1 MIFWQVSIRFLSRLR
16 ITTLSGAIF
25 CCGSRG
31 VAAAN
36 GRDRLGVRRAC
47 PHWLGPGFAYRAEH
61 HELGIDQRRAAE
73 HDQASTAAY
82 ISGLQDY
89 GWKSDVDSVNSPALP
104 RLHLTR
110 ELGLQWK

>member
-1 MIFWQVSIRFLSRLR
+1 MIFWQVSIHSLSRLR

-25 CCGSRG
+25 SLRLQTSRRRERSRSTG
-31 VAAAN
+31 V
-36 GRDRLGVRRAC
+36 LRAR
-47 PHWLGPGFAYRAEH
+47 PRWLGPGFAYRAEH

-89 GWKSDVDSVNSPALP
+89 GWNGAVD
-104 RLHLTR
+104 
-110 ELGLQWK
+110 